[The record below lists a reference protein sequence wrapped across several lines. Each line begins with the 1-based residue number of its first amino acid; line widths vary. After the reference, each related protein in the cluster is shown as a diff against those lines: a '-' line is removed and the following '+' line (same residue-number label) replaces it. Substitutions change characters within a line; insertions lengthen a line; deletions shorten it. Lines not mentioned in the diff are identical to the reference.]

1 MATMSFSGIDEIDKV
16 LKGLPLQLTHKILA
30 AAHADAAK
38 PIIPIAQ
45 ARVNRRTG
53 RLQNSIGVEKIAM
66 SKTTELGL
74 VFVGPR
80 RKRGYKGNHGHLVEF
95 GHKIKRRKQSL
106 FSKPSKRK
114 SSNAKFVKPY
124 PFMEP
129 AFNNT
134 KNIVQDDIKVSI
146 GKKLVSFMKRT
157 VKASG
162 GTWTK

>member
-1 MATMSFSGIDEIDKV
+1 MPTMSFSGVDEIDRV
-16 LKGLPLQLTHKILA
+16 LKGLPLQLTHKILS

-45 ARVNRRTG
+45 ARVNRRKG
-53 RLQNSIGVEKIAM
+53 GLQNSIGVEKISI

-80 RKRGYKGNHGHLVEF
+80 RKRGYKGYAGHLVEF
-95 GHKIKRRKQSL
+95 GHKIAGKKGG
-106 FSKPSKRK
+106 
-114 SSNAKFVKPY
+114 FVKPY

-134 KNIVQDDIKVSI
+134 KNIVEDNIKVSI

-157 VKASG
+157 VKSTG
-162 GTWTK
+162 GNWV